1 MVSHPSPILRAI
13 SAVALAPSLMAEVYV
28 LDPSP
33 PRALGDI
40 AAHRVHNVA
49 SLADLLVLLFQKGNC
64 EKDTNHATVV
74 VLLALPLGPTPLDRV
89 SNEDAALVLRYF
101 FNHLNVLVL
110 EPSEVNSDKVAQI
123 NATVATINALISKRI
138 SRVATWTGTGDNIN
152 DFFSHTLGSN
162 ADIQSLS
169 LDVAEIVS
177 TMLFVV
183 DHNANKSPAIETR
196 IRGLNAVILE
206 SVNFKSLLADSSDE
220 NLARLCH
227 CVGHWSFPA
236 HELTNDDLVYC
247 VFLILSYALANIQ
260 PHDVPEDFA
269 FPSENQLLAFVFMV
283 RDTYKNGNP
292 FHNFRHAVDVLQ
304 ACFHYL
310 VRLQCLPQFEQF
322 EEDPR
327 ADELAIFS
335 GEKTLSANTQLVAV
349 MTPLFTTNTSTVP
362 HLNGIQALG
371 LLIAALGHDVGHPGV
386 TNAFLIKHYAPTSQ
400 LYSERSVLELYHSS
414 VFINKILRIN
424 WPSLLELETDPESK
438 LPLKNLIIG
447 SILATDMA
455 EHFEYLHK
463 LKEFEL
469 QSNLLGIKVR
479 LIASLLIKCAD
490 ISNVTRPLRVSSQW
504 ALVLSREFEEVETL
518 DTKLTKH
525 ANVNLDVDYPKLAT
539 TLDEVLQVNPDLHK
553 GQIFFIQTFAEGL
566 FNSILELLPE
576 LKYTSDIVKDNK
588 SFWLA
593 RAKA

>member
-1 MVSHPSPILRAI
+1 
-13 SAVALAPSLMAEVYV
+13 MAEVYV
-28 LDPSP
+28 LDASP
-33 PRALGDI
+33 PRALRDI
-40 AAHRVHNVA
+40 AASSVHNVA
-49 SLADLLVLLFQKGNC
+49 GLADLVRLLLKKGNS
-64 EKDTNHATVV
+64 EKDANLPTVV
-74 VLLALPLGPTPLDRV
+74 VLPPVPLGPTSLDQLAV
-89 SNEDAALVLRYF
+89 DDAKLLLRYF
-101 FNHLNVLVL
+101 FNHLNLIVLR
-110 EPSEVNSDKVAQI
+110 SFDITSDKMQQV
-123 NATVATINALISKRI
+123 NAAAATINTLIHERI
-138 SRVATWTGTGDNIN
+138 TRVATWTGTGDSFN
-152 DFFSHTLGSN
+152 DFFAENPAHFT
-162 ADIQSLS
+162 DLS
-169 LDVAEIVS
+169 VDVANIVP

-183 DHNANKSPAIETR
+183 DHNANKSPDVEAR
-196 IRGLNAVILE
+196 IRSLHAVILE
-206 SVNFKSLLADSSDE
+206 SIDFKPLLSDASDA
-220 NLARLCH
+220 NLSKLCH

-236 HELTNDDLVYC
+236 HELSNDDLVYC
-247 VFLILSYALANIQ
+247 VFLILSFALANVEAQ
-260 PHDVPEDFA
+260 DMHPDFTI
-269 FPSENQLLAFVFMV
+269 PSRNELLAFVFMV

-304 ACFHYL
+304 ACFQYL
-310 VRLQCLPQFEQF
+310 IRLKCLPQFEQF

-335 GEKTLSANTQLVAV
+335 GEKDLLPDTFLVAV
-349 MTPLFTTNTSTVP
+349 ATPMTTSDTSAVP
-362 HLNGIQALG
+362 HLNATQALG
-371 LLIAALGHDVGHPGV
+371 LLVAALGHDVGHPGV

-424 WPSLLELETDPESK
+424 WPSLLELKTDPDRK
-438 LPLKNLIIG
+438 LQLKSLIIG

-463 LKEFEL
+463 FKEFKLE
-469 QSNLLGIKVR
+469 SNLLDFKVR

-504 ALVLSREFEEVETL
+504 ALVLSREFEEVDTL
-518 DTKLTKH
+518 DGKLTKH
-525 ANVNLDVDYPKLAT
+525 EDVKLDVDYPKLAT
-539 TLDEVLQVNPDLHK
+539 TLDDVLQANPDLHK

-576 LKYTSDIVKDNK
+576 LKYTLDIVKDNK